1 MNGLVASSRRSAGR
15 SVRAAG
21 RVPRGLTPTALVAV
35 VGALIVGI
43 WGQQYTGSV
52 FVLAACYAIVTAGM
66 AVQIGFSQQI
76 AFSQSVFMGVG
87 AYGVAMLNSHYN
99 MPVLLATP
107 IVLIG
112 SALVALL
119 LGSVVTRASGLAL
132 AVATLMLP
140 LIAVGYVS
148 GTGFLGGAVGA
159 PLPGTLWPSSSAS
172 TTVALVGGGL
182 IVVVL
187 LALAVF
193 IAARILTSDIGLEL
207 FVLGVD
213 ERTAAALGVR
223 TPRRK
228 LELFVLGCVFAALG
242 GAAYAGTQQFVPE
255 TLVDPTAELAL
266 LIMLFIGGRRSVIGA
281 VIGALVIQ
289 YLQGASNW
297 VSVNILVVE
306 GLLLTVVLLVDPEG
320 LAGIV
325 VTGVAWL
332 RARLGSFSS
341 FSFFFSSSDGWRG
354 QPAGTAVPAPDG
366 SIDSAEAAALA
377 SAIGI
382 AEGTELA
389 GDSEITGTDGIT
401 GTEGTA
407 GAAGGKRMTRTA
419 RIAAADSLHGG
430 HPSPIP
436 PGSGRLGGGA
446 DPEATLLEVRSVF
459 KEYGGLSVLA
469 DISLAL
475 PERGLFALCGP
486 NGAGKSTLLNVI
498 GGSVPPTSGQVML
511 NGADITKRPPNER
524 FYQGVSRTFQAVHLI
539 KGRTVLDN
547 VAVACLASHTSSIVT
562 RISRSRLAEAR
573 DKAASALADLGMAD
587 LADREVSSL
596 TLETQRMVELARALA
611 PNPRLLL
618 LDEPAS
624 GLSED
629 QRQRL
634 AGLLTTLADRTCVLL
649 VEHDLALVAQVS
661 ERIFVLSAGRLVF
674 DGGPSDFRSS
684 PVVNTLLVGT

>member
-1 MNGLVASSRRSAGR
+1 MNGLLASSRRSAER
-15 SVRAAG
+15 SALVAS

-35 VGALIVGI
+35 VGVLFVLV

-87 AYGVAMLNSHYN
+87 AYGVAMLNTHYN
-99 MPVLLATP
+99 MPVLIATP
-107 IVLIG
+107 IVLVG
-112 SALVALL
+112 SALLATL

-182 IVVVL
+182 IVIAL

-242 GAAYAGTQQFVPE
+242 GAVYAGTQQFVPE

-306 GLLLTVVLLVDPEG
+306 GLLLTVVLLTDPEG

-325 VTGVAWL
+325 TTGVTWL
-332 RARLGSFSS
+332 RARLGSAAVGDGVGGSNLAKWSS
-341 FSFFFSSSDGWRG
+341 PRPHRQVSMGGD
-354 QPAGTAVPAPDG
+354 
-366 SIDSAEAAALA
+366 AA
-377 SAIGI
+377 
-382 AEGTELA
+382 
-389 GDSEITGTDGIT
+389 
-401 GTEGTA
+401 
-407 GAAGGKRMTRTA
+407 AAGGDGDAGGVTGAVRSGDG
-419 RIAAADSLHGG
+419 RIAGEPREAA
-430 HPSPIP
+430 
-436 PGSGRLGGGA
+436 
-446 DPEATLLEVRSVF
+446 LLEVRSVF
-459 KEYGGLSVLA
+459 KEYGGLSVLE
-469 DISLAL
+469 DVSLTL

-498 GGSVPPTSGQVML
+498 GGSVAPTSGQVVL
-511 NGADITKRPPNER
+511 NGADITRRPPHER
-524 FYQGVSRTFQAVHLI
+524 FYQGISRTFQSVHLI

-547 VAVACLASHTSSIVT
+547 VAVACLASQKSSITT
-562 RISRSRLAEAR
+562 RIARSRLDQAR
-573 DKAASALADLGMAD
+573 AQASRALADLGMGH
-587 LADREVSSL
+587 LAGREVSSL
-596 TLETQRMVELARALA
+596 TLEAQRMVELARALA

-624 GLSED
+624 GLSEE

-634 AGLLTTLADRTCVLL
+634 AVVLTTLASRTCVFL

-661 ERIFVLSAGRLVF
+661 ERIFVLAAGRVVF
-674 DGGPSDFRSS
+674 DGGPADFRSS
-684 PVVNTLLVGT
+684 PVVNSLLVGS

>member
-1 MNGLVASSRRSAGR
+1 MNGLLASSRRSAQR
-15 SVRAAG
+15 SALVAS
-21 RVPRGLTPTALVAV
+21 RVPRGLTPTVIVAV
-35 VGALIVGI
+35 VGIFFVLV

-87 AYGVAMLNSHYN
+87 AYGVAMLNTHYN
-99 MPVLLATP
+99 MPVLIATP
-107 IVLIG
+107 IVLVG
-112 SALVALL
+112 SALLAVL

-182 IVVVL
+182 IVIAL

-242 GAAYAGTQQFVPE
+242 GAVYAGTQQFVPE

-306 GLLLTVVLLVDPEG
+306 GLLLTVVLLTDPEG

-325 VTGVAWL
+325 TTGIGWLRGRLGSSAGGWLGRPAVVAAPSPAGVSDVAAGAADGTGVAGGIGL
-332 RARLGSFSS
+332 
-341 FSFFFSSSDGWRG
+341 
-354 QPAGTAVPAPDG
+354 AGGAATTG
-366 SIDSAEAAALA
+366 AAAE
-377 SAIGI
+377 SG
-382 AEGTELA
+382 
-389 GDSEITGTDGIT
+389 
-401 GTEGTA
+401 
-407 GAAGGKRMTRTA
+407 GAAGR
-419 RIAAADSLHGG
+419 AAPD
-430 HPSPIP
+430 P
-436 PGSGRLGGGA
+436 GRLGVG
-446 DPEATLLEVRSVF
+446 DHREAALLEVRSVF
-459 KEYGGLSVLA
+459 KEYGGLSVLE
-469 DISLAL
+469 DVTLTL

-498 GGSVPPTSGQVML
+498 GGSVAPSRGQVIL
-511 NGADITKRPPNER
+511 NGADITRRPPHER
-524 FYQGVSRTFQAVHLI
+524 FYQGISRTFQSVHLI

-547 VAVACLASHTSSIVT
+547 VAVACLASHKASITT
-562 RISRSRLAEAR
+562 RIARSRLDDAR
-573 DKAASALADLGMAD
+573 AQASRALADLGMEH
-587 LADREVSSL
+587 LAGREVSSL

-624 GLSED
+624 GLSEE

-634 AGLLTTLADRTCVLL
+634 AVVLAALAGRTCVLL

-674 DGGPSDFRSS
+674 DGGPADFRSS
-684 PVVNTLLVGT
+684 PVVNTLLVGS

>member
-1 MNGLVASSRRSAGR
+1 VNQFLAASSRATSWATALSSSA
-15 SVRAAG
+15 AAQ
-21 RVPRGLTPTALVAV
+21 RVPRGGVPTAVVLVA
-35 VGALIVGI
+35 GALIVLAY
-43 WGQQYTGSV
+43 GQQYTGSV
-52 FVLAACYAIVTAGM
+52 FVLSACYAIVTAGM

-76 AFSQSVFMGVG
+76 AFSQSVFFGVG
-87 AYGVAMLNSHYN
+87 AYGVAMLNTHFN
-99 MPVLLATP
+99 MSVLLATV
-107 IVLIG
+107 IMMFG
-112 SALVALL
+112 AALAAVL

-148 GTGFLGGAVGA
+148 ASGYLGGAVGA
-159 PLPGTLWPSSSAS
+159 PLIGTLWPSSSSS
-172 TTVALVGGGL
+172 TTVATVGGGL

-187 LALAVF
+187 LALVVF
-193 IAARILTSDIGLEL
+193 IAARILNSDIGLEL

-228 LELFVLGCVFAALG
+228 LELFVLGSVFAALG
-242 GAAYAGTQQFVPE
+242 GAVYAGTQQFVPE
-255 TLVDPTAELAL
+255 TVVDPTAELAL

-325 VTGVAWL
+325 QSGIAWL
-332 RARLGSFSS
+332 RRKSS
-341 FSFFFSSSDGWRG
+341 AETGTTAAAG
-354 QPAGTAVPAPDG
+354 TQPAGAGAVGGQPD
-366 SIDSAEAAALA
+366 
-377 SAIGI
+377 
-382 AEGTELA
+382 ELA
-389 GDSEITGTDGIT
+389 GLSLTGVLADSAPAPAR
-401 GTEGTA
+401 A
-407 GAAGGKRMTRTA
+407 GAQA
-419 RIAAADSLHGG
+419 
-430 HPSPIP
+430 
-436 PGSGRLGGGA
+436 
-446 DPEATLLEVRSVF
+446 ATLLDVRGVY
-459 KEYGGLSVLA
+459 KEYGGLSVLH
-469 DISLAL
+469 DVSFTL

-498 GGSVPPTSGQVML
+498 GGSVAPSAGEVVLSGT
-511 NGADITKRPPNER
+511 DITKRPPNER
-524 FYQGVSRTFQAVHLI
+524 FYQGISRTFQAVHLI

-547 VAVACLASHTSSIVT
+547 VAVACLASHTASIVT
-562 RISRSRLAEAR
+562 RIGRSRLDAAR
-573 DKAASALADLGMAD
+573 AKAARTLADLGMAH

-624 GLSED
+624 GLSEE

-634 AGLLTTLADRTCVLL
+634 AALLTTLAERTCVLL

-661 ERIFVLSAGRLVF
+661 ERIFVLSGGHLVF
-674 DGGPSDFRSS
+674 DGGPEDFRSS
-684 PVVNTLLVGT
+684 PVVNSLLVGS

>member
-1 MNGLVASSRRSAGR
+1 MNGLVESSRRSAQR
-15 SVRAAG
+15 SALVAS

-35 VGALIVGI
+35 VGVVFVLI
-43 WGQQYTGSV
+43 WGQQYAGSV

-87 AYGVAMLNSHYN
+87 AYGVAMLNTHYN
-99 MPVLLATP
+99 MPVLIATP
-107 IVLIG
+107 IVLVG
-112 SALVALL
+112 SALLAIL

-172 TTVALVGGGL
+172 TSVALVGGGL
-182 IVVVL
+182 IVIAL

-228 LELFVLGCVFAALG
+228 LELFTLGCVFAALG
-242 GAAYAGTQQFVPE
+242 GAMYAGTQQFVPE

-281 VIGALVIQ
+281 VVGALVIQ

-325 VTGVAWL
+325 TTGIAWL
-332 RARLGSFSS
+332 RPRLGAA
-341 FSFFFSSSDGWRG
+341 
-354 QPAGTAVPAPDG
+354 PAEPT
-366 SIDSAEAAALA
+366 EAAEVAEVAEPAVLA
-377 SAIGI
+377 
-382 AEGTELA
+382 EP
-389 GDSEITGTDGIT
+389 
-401 GTEGTA
+401 
-407 GAAGGKRMTRTA
+407 
-419 RIAAADSLHGG
+419 ADE
-430 HPSPIP
+430 
-436 PGSGRLGGGA
+436 GRLGA
-446 DPEATLLEVRSVF
+446 RDPQTALLEIRSVF
-459 KEYGGLSVLA
+459 KEYGGLSVLE
-469 DISLAL
+469 DVTLTL

-498 GGSVPPTSGQVML
+498 GGSVPPSRGQVIL
-511 NGADITKRPPNER
+511 SGADITRRPPHER
-524 FYQGVSRTFQAVHLI
+524 FHLGVSRTFQSVHLI

-547 VAVACLASHTSSIVT
+547 VAVACLASHKASITT
-562 RISRSRLAEAR
+562 RIARSRLDQAR
-573 DKAASALADLGMAD
+573 AQASRALADLGMEH
-587 LADREVSSL
+587 LAGREVSSL
-596 TLETQRMVELARALA
+596 TLEAQRMVELARALA

-624 GLSED
+624 GLSQE

-634 AGLLTTLADRTCVLL
+634 AVVLAALARRTCVFL
-649 VEHDLALVAQVS
+649 VEHDLTLVAQVS
-661 ERIFVLSAGRLVF
+661 ERIFVLSAGRVVF
-674 DGGPSDFRSS
+674 DGGPDDFRSS
-684 PVVNTLLVGT
+684 PVVNSLLVGS

>member
-87 AYGVAMLNSHYN
+87 AYGVAILNSHYN

-107 IVLIG
+107 IVLVG
-112 SALVALL
+112 SALLAAL

-159 PLPGTLWPSSSAS
+159 PLPGELWPSTSAS

-182 IVVVL
+182 IVVAL

-193 IAARILTSDIGLEL
+193 ISSRILTSDIGLEL

-281 VIGALVIQ
+281 VVGALVIQ

-325 VTGVAWL
+325 TTGL
-332 RARLGSFSS
+332 GRLQARLGSA
-341 FSFFFSSSDGWRG
+341 RG
-354 QPAGTAVPAPDG
+354 DAPDG
-366 SIDSAEAAALA
+366 AAGSAEAAAEAATLA
-377 SAIGI
+377 GAIGM
-382 AEGTELA
+382 AEGTALA
-389 GDSEITGTDGIT
+389 GDPDL
-401 GTEGTA
+401 TA
-407 GAAGGKRMTRTA
+407 AARTTRTTT
-419 RIAAADSLHGG
+419 ID
-430 HPSPIP
+430 
-436 PGSGRLGGGA
+436 SGRLDGSEPPQA
-446 DPEATLLEVRSVF
+446 ALLEVRSVY

-469 DISLAL
+469 DVTLAL

-498 GGSVPPTSGQVML
+498 GGSVAPTSGQVML
-511 NGADITKRPPNER
+511 NGTDITKRPPNER

-562 RISRSRLAEAR
+562 RISRSRLDEAR
-573 DKAASALADLGMAD
+573 EKASRALADLGMAD

-611 PNPRLLL
+611 PSPRLLL

-624 GLSED
+624 GLSEE

-634 AGLLTTLADRTCVLL
+634 AGLLSTLADRTCVLL

-684 PVVNTLLVGT
+684 PVVNTLLVGN

>member
-1 MNGLVASSRRSAGR
+1 VNQFLAPLSSPGVAGR
-15 SVRAAG
+15 ISRAG
-21 RVPRGLTPTALVAV
+21 VPRGSVPTSVVIVA
-35 VGALIVGI
+35 GALIVLI
-43 WGQQYTGSV
+43 YGQQYTGSV

-76 AFSQSVFMGVG
+76 AFSQSVFMGAG
-87 AYGVAMLNSHYN
+87 AYGVALLNSHFN
-99 MPVLLATP
+99 LPVLLATV
-107 IVLIG
+107 IVLVG
-112 SALVALL
+112 AALVALL

-148 GTGFLGGAVGA
+148 GSGYLGGPVGA
-159 PLPGTLWPSSSAS
+159 PLTGTLWPSSAS
-172 TTVALVGGGL
+172 STAVVAVGGGL

-187 LALAVF
+187 LALVVF
-193 IAARILTSDIGLEL
+193 ISTRILNSDIGLEL

-242 GAAYAGTQQFVPE
+242 GAVYAGTQQFVPE
-255 TLVDPTAELAL
+255 TLVDSTTELAL

-325 VTGVAWL
+325 STVVAWL
-332 RARLGSFSS
+332 RGKTSPRAA
-341 FSFFFSSSDGWRG
+341 DG
-354 QPAGTAVPAPDG
+354 AGEA
-366 SIDSAEAAALA
+366 AEAEPGISAAGVAAGPAVGLP
-377 SAIGI
+377 GI
-382 AEGTELA
+382 ALSGMLGDGEVA
-389 GDSEITGTDGIT
+389 GSGPR
-401 GTEGTA
+401 A
-407 GAAGGKRMTRTA
+407 GA
-419 RIAAADSLHGG
+419 LLEV
-430 HPSPIP
+430 P
-436 PGSGRLGGGA
+436 
-446 DPEATLLEVRSVF
+446 LLEVRGVF
-459 KEYGGLSVLA
+459 KEYGGLSVLH
-469 DISLAL
+469 DVSLTL
-475 PERGLFALCGP
+475 PERGLFGLCGP
-486 NGAGKSTLLNVI
+486 NGAGKSTLLNII
-498 GGSVPPTSGQVML
+498 GGSVAPTSGEVFL
-511 NGADITKRPPNER
+511 NGTNITKRPPNER

-547 VAVACLASHTSSIVT
+547 VAVACLASHTSSILT
-562 RISRSRLAEAR
+562 RIGRSRLDAAR
-573 DKAASALADLGMAD
+573 EKAARALADLGMAR
-587 LADREVSSL
+587 LAGREVSSL

-611 PNPRLLL
+611 SSPRLLL

-634 AGLLTTLADRTCVLL
+634 AALLSTLADRTCVLL

-661 ERIFVLSAGRLVF
+661 ERIFVLSGGHLVF
-674 DGGPSDFRSS
+674 DGGPADFRSS
-684 PVVNTLLVGT
+684 PVVNSLLVGS

>member
-1 MNGLVASSRRSAGR
+1 MNQFLAASSRAVSLSSAVASSRTAR
-15 SVRAAG
+15 
-21 RVPRGLTPTALVAV
+21 RVPRGGVPTAVVVVA
-35 VGALIVGI
+35 GALIVLAY
-43 WGQQYTGSV
+43 GQQYTGSV
-52 FVLAACYAIVTAGM
+52 FVLSACYAIVTAGM

-76 AFSQSVFMGVG
+76 AFSQSVFFGVG
-87 AYGVAMLNSHYN
+87 AYGVAMLNTHFN
-99 MPVLLATP
+99 MPVLLATV
-107 IVLIG
+107 IVMAG
-112 SALVALL
+112 AALAALL

-148 GTGFLGGAVGA
+148 ASGYLGGAVGA
-159 PLPGTLWPSSSAS
+159 PLTGTLWPSSSSS
-172 TTVALVGGGL
+172 TAVATVGGGL

-193 IAARILTSDIGLEL
+193 VGARILSSDIGLEL

-242 GAAYAGTQQFVPE
+242 GAMYAGTQQFVPE

-325 VTGVAWL
+325 STGL
-332 RARLGSFSS
+332 ARL
-341 FSFFFSSSDGWRG
+341 RG
-354 QPAGTAVPAPDG
+354 HGPAGLATPAPE
-366 SIDSAEAAALA
+366 SAAAASAAAAETEPTGTGPGGGGLTGDGLADTGLPRTGFTAAGLA
-377 SAIGI
+377 SAGLASAGRPRAGNTA
-382 AEGTELA
+382 AEPA
-389 GDSEITGTDGIT
+389 G
-401 GTEGTA
+401 
-407 GAAGGKRMTRTA
+407 
-419 RIAAADSLHGG
+419 
-430 HPSPIP
+430 
-436 PGSGRLGGGA
+436 PGLV
-446 DPEATLLEVRSVF
+446 PLLEVRGVF
-459 KEYGGLSVLA
+459 KEYGGLGVLH
-469 DISLAL
+469 DITIAL
-475 PERGLFALCGP
+475 PERGLFGLCGP

-498 GGSVPPTSGQVML
+498 GGSVPPSAGEVVL
-511 NGADITKRPPNER
+511 DGADITRRPPNQR
-524 FYQGVSRTFQAVHLI
+524 FHLGISRTFQAVHLI

-547 VAVACLASHTSSIVT
+547 VAAACLASHGSSIVT
-562 RISRSRLAEAR
+562 RIGRSGLAAAR
-573 DKAASALADLGMAD
+573 TKAARTLAGLGMAH

-611 PNPRLLL
+611 PDPRLLL

-624 GLSED
+624 GLSEE

-634 AGLLTTLADRTCVLL
+634 AALLTVLAERTCVLL

-674 DGGPSDFRSS
+674 DGGPADFRSS
-684 PVVNTLLVGT
+684 PVVNSLLVGS

>member
-1 MNGLVASSRRSAGR
+1 MNGRLAASSQRLA
-15 SVRAAG
+15 

-35 VGALIVGI
+35 VGGLFVII
-43 WGQQYTGSV
+43 WGQQYAGSV

-99 MPVLLATP
+99 MPVLVATP
-107 IVLIG
+107 IVLVG
-112 SALVALL
+112 AALAALL

-320 LAGIV
+320 LAGIAA
-325 VTGVAWL
+325 TGIGWL
-332 RARLGSFSS
+332 RARLGSAPGGRR
-341 FSFFFSSSDGWRG
+341 GWRG
-354 QPAGTAVPAPDG
+354 RPAAGVVRAPDG
-366 SIDSAEAAALA
+366 AADPAEAAALA
-377 SAIGI
+377 GAIGV

-389 GDSEITGTDGIT
+389 DDAGI
-401 GTEGTA
+401 A
-407 GAAGGKRMTRTA
+407 GIAG
-419 RIAAADSLHGG
+419 I
-430 HPSPIP
+430 
-436 PGSGRLGGGA
+436 GSGRLGGEAPGA
-446 DPEATLLEVRSVF
+446 ALLEVRSIF

-469 DISLAL
+469 DITLAL

-498 GGSVPPTSGQVML
+498 GGSVAPTSGQVLL
-511 NGADITKRPPNER
+511 NGADITRRPPNER

-562 RISRSRLAEAR
+562 RISRSRLEEAR
-573 DKAASALADLGMAD
+573 EKAASALADLGMAD
-587 LADREVSSL
+587 LAGREVSSL

-624 GLSED
+624 GLSEE

-634 AGLLTTLADRTCVLL
+634 AGLLSTLADRTCVLL

-661 ERIFVLSAGRLVF
+661 ERIFVLSAGQLVF

-684 PVVNTLLVGT
+684 PVVSTLLVGS

>member
-1 MNGLVASSRRSAGR
+1 MNRFLAVSSRAFSRTSSLSSSG
-15 SVRAAG
+15 AA
-21 RVPRGLTPTALVAV
+21 RRIPRGGVQTGVVIVA
-35 VGALIVGI
+35 GALIVLVY
-43 WGQQYTGSV
+43 GQQYAGSV
-52 FVLAACYAIVTAGM
+52 FVLSACYAIVTAGM

-87 AYGVAMLNSHYN
+87 AYGVAMLNTHFN
-99 MPVLLATP
+99 MPVLLAMP
-107 IVLIG
+107 IVLVG
-112 SALVALL
+112 TALAALV

-148 GTGFLGGAVGA
+148 ASGYLGGAVGA
-159 PLPGTLWPSSSAS
+159 PLTGTLWPSSAS
-172 TTVALVGGGL
+172 STAVIAVGGGL
-182 IVVVL
+182 IVIAA

-193 IAARILTSDIGLEL
+193 IASRILSSDIGLEL

-242 GAAYAGTQQFVPE
+242 GAVYAGTQQFVPE

-325 VTGVAWL
+325 STGVAWL
-332 RARLGSFSS
+332 RRKTS
-341 FSFFFSSSDGWRG
+341 
-354 QPAGTAVPAPDG
+354 PAGDAAAAAAGDGAAVE
-366 SIDSAEAAALA
+366 AEAE
-377 SAIGI
+377 AII
-382 AEGTELA
+382 
-389 GDSEITGTDGIT
+389 S
-401 GTEGTA
+401 
-407 GAAGGKRMTRTA
+407 AAGP
-419 RIAAADSLHGG
+419 GG
-430 HPSPIP
+430 HPAISLSSVLA
-436 PGSGRLGGGA
+436 GS
-446 DPEATLLEVRSVF
+446 EATGERAGRRATPLLEVRGVF
-459 KEYGGLSVLA
+459 KEYGGLSVLH
-469 DISLAL
+469 DVSITL
-475 PERGLFALCGP
+475 PERGLFGLCGP

-498 GGSVPPTSGQVML
+498 GGSVAPSAGEVILSGT
-511 NGADITKRPPNER
+511 DITKRPPNER
-524 FYQGVSRTFQAVHLI
+524 FYQGISRTFQAVHLI

-562 RISRSRLAEAR
+562 RIGRSRLDAAR
-573 DKAASALADLGMAD
+573 EKAARTLADVGMAH
-587 LADREVSSL
+587 LAYREVSSL

-611 PNPRLLL
+611 SSPRLLL

-634 AGLLTTLADRTCVLL
+634 AVLLTTLADRTCVLL

-661 ERIFVLSAGRLVF
+661 ERIFVLSGGRLVF
-674 DGGPSDFRSS
+674 DGGPADFRSS
-684 PVVNTLLVGT
+684 PVVNSLLVGS

>member
-1 MNGLVASSRRSAGR
+1 MNGLVASSQRSAGR
-15 SVRAAG
+15 SARAAG

-35 VGALIVGI
+35 VGALFVII
-43 WGQQYTGSV
+43 WGQQYAGSV

-87 AYGVAMLNSHYN
+87 AYGVAMLNTHYN

-107 IVLIG
+107 IVLVG

-182 IVVVL
+182 IVVAL

-193 IAARILTSDIGLEL
+193 ISARILTSDIGLEL

-325 VTGVAWL
+325 TTGIRWL
-332 RARLGSFSS
+332 RARL
-341 FSFFFSSSDGWRG
+341 SSSPNGAQG
-354 QPAGTAVPAPDG
+354 HPGGTGTPATAGPVDP
-366 SIDSAEAAALA
+366 AEAAVLA

-382 AEGTELA
+382 AEGAELA
-389 GDSEITGTDGIT
+389 SDSVITGI
-401 GTEGTA
+401 TA
-407 GAAGGKRMTRTA
+407 GGRAAGVSQADRTDRTA
-419 RIAAADSLHGG
+419 AVD
-430 HPSPIP
+430 
-436 PGSGRLGGGA
+436 SGRLGGA
-446 DPEATLLEVRSVF
+446 PSQPVLLEVRDVF

-511 NGADITKRPPNER
+511 DGTDITRRPPNER

-539 KGRTVLDN
+539 KGRSVLDN

-562 RISRSRLAEAR
+562 RISRSRLEEAR
-573 DKAASALADLGMAD
+573 EKAAAALADLGMAG

-624 GLSED
+624 GLSEE

-634 AGLLTTLADRTCVLL
+634 AGLLSTLADRTCVLL

-674 DGGPSDFRSS
+674 DGGPADFRSS
-684 PVVNTLLVGT
+684 PVVNTLLVGS